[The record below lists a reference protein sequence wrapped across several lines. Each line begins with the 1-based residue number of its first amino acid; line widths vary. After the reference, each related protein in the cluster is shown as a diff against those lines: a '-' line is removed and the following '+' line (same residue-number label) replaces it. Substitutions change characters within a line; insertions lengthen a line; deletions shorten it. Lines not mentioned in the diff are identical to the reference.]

1 MSRSGSIGAPVPDL
15 GANVPDRGLW
25 WLYCRG
31 VLYVSLQAGVVSAI
45 AAFNLPLAFGC
56 GFLVSFV
63 WTGNVQAQ
71 ATSTG
76 RDRIVYS
83 LGAGSGTVLGMVAG
97 RWLA

>member
-1 MSRSGSIGAPVPDL
+1 MSR
-15 GANVPDRGLW
+15 W
-25 WLYCRG
+25 ELYCRG

-56 GFLVSFV
+56 GFLVSLV

-71 ATSTG
+71 TATT
-76 RDRIVYS
+76 RLDRIVYS
-83 LGAGSGTVLGMVAG
+83 LGAGSGTVLGMVVG